1 MRLIEAVFGACT
13 VNVEEVLLLLEDIR
27 LEIHL
32 IDSFLKSILQLIVKL
47 LLEVLLELKFLLLQ
61 LLNLTLRERINILIA
76 QKIHLRVCQ
85 IWIRLCLN
93 QV

>member
-1 MRLIEAVFGACT
+1 MRLVEAIFGACT
-13 VNVEEVLLLLEDIR
+13 VNVKEVLLLFKDIR

-61 LLNLTLRERINILIA
+61 LLNLALRKWINILIA
-76 QKIHLRVCQ
+76 QKIHL
-85 IWIRLCLN
+85 
-93 QV
+93 